1 MFLINTQILLFYFGN
16 TYLTLLMVTNIVSIQ
31 DLKGNATI
39 YFGGAILA
47 IFTALLPSEQ
57 FRNLQIKKKVLRV
70 ILLVLIIVEL
80 SIFKTFGAISPLT
93 SLSRLP
99 FQAYE
104 QHQQYL
110 ELKELTNDAREKF
123 YKSEIENYVE
133 LPKNL
138 KNKPNI
144 ILIFTEGLS
153 QNIIDDGRQIMPN
166 LKEYQKKS
174 LVFSNYY
181 NHTAAT
187 YRGIIGQLYSGY
199 EMRDADPNY
208 LISLQE
214 LLTKM
219 GYRTTFINTEPSNS
233 MFTSYLK
240 SFGFQY
246 LLGAESTPEN
256 GNYFSDKEA
265 YVKLWDTIEDNNNK
279 EPYFICIYTFGTHA
293 TFDSEDEVFGDGTN
307 AELNKF
313 YNADFQF
320 GDFMQKFENSPLT
333 NNTLLVF
340 TADHATVKDAGFTEA
355 FPEYQRE
362 AWFTDRIPLMFY
374 YKGILPQNIDV
385 DGRNSL
391 DLAPSVLDYLDITA
405 PNYFLGKSLFA
416 PKEKSS
422 FIETIYNET
431 VTYKCTNQGNV
442 KDLSEEEL
450 KRANQTIKY
459 YFALSMYYKH

>member
-1 MFLINTQILLFYFGN
+1 
-16 TYLTLLMVTNIVSIQ
+16 MVTNIVSIQ
-31 DLKGNATI
+31 DLKGNAAI
-39 YFGGAILA
+39 YLGGAILA
-47 IFTALLPSEQ
+47 IIIALLPSEQ
-57 FRNLQIKKKVLRV
+57 FRILQIKKKELRV
-70 ILLVLIIVEL
+70 ILLVLIIIEL
-80 SIFKTFGAISPLT
+80 SIFKTFGEITPLT
-93 SLSRLP
+93 SLSRLSV
-99 FQAYE
+99 QAYD
-104 QHQQYL
+104 QYQQYL
-110 ELKELTNDAREKF
+110 ELKNYTNDAKERF
-123 YKSEIENYVE
+123 YKSEIEHYIE

-153 QNIIDDGRQIMPN
+153 QNIIDDKRQIMPN

-199 EMRDADPNY
+199 EMRDADPNN
-208 LISLQE
+208 LVSLQDILKE
-214 LLTKM
+214 M
-219 GYRTTFINTEPSNS
+219 GYQTFFINTEPNNS
-233 MFTSYLK
+233 MFTNYLK
-240 SFGFQY
+240 SFEFQY
-246 LLGAESTPEN
+246 LLGEETEPVN
-256 GNYFSDKEA
+256 GNYYSDKEA
-265 YVKLWDTIEDNNNK
+265 YTKIWETIEDNDSK

-293 TFDSEDEVFGDGTN
+293 TFDSEDEIFGDGKN

-313 YNADFQF
+313 YNVDYQF

-374 YKGILPQNIDV
+374 YKGILPQSIDV

-391 DLAPSVLDYLDITA
+391 DLSPTVLDYLDITA

-431 VTYKCTNQGNV
+431 VNYKCTNKGIV

-459 YFALSMYYKH
+459 YFSLSMYYNH